1 MKQIISTLLIAVLSF
16 GSILAHSDGDPKKLN
31 VDSKKSSVKWIAE
44 KVTGSHDGTV
54 KIKEGT
60 INVDNNIITSA
71 NIVMDMTSI
80 TVDDIEDK
88 ETNAKLLGHLKSDD
102 FFSVST
108 HNTSTF
114 TLKNFTPKKGE
125 NGNNYEISGT
135 LNIKGIS
142 NEISFPAKINIS
154 NNVVTAVADLT
165 FDRTKWDIRYNSGS
179 FFDGLGD
186 YMIYDDVK
194 ISFTLVAQ

>member
-1 MKQIISTLLIAVLSF
+1 MKQIISTILITVMSI
-16 GSILAHSDGDPKKLN
+16 GSMLAQSDGDPKKLS
-31 VDSKKSSVKWIAE
+31 VDTKKSSVKWIAE
-44 KVTGSHDGTV
+44 KVAGSHDGTV
-54 KIKEGT
+54 KIKEGSLSL
-60 INVDNNIITSA
+60 DNNVITSG

-88 ETNAKLLGHLKSDD
+88 DTNAKLIGHLKSED
-102 FFSVST
+102 FFSVSS
-108 HNTSTF
+108 HATSTF

-135 LNIKGIS
+135 LNIKGIT
-142 NEISFPAKINIS
+142 NDISFPAKINIS
-154 NNVVTAVADLT
+154 NDVVTAAADLT